1 MNELNTPFNEGDIDE
16 GILPAVKIMRKH
28 GFETF
33 ESCEGGGEHA
43 YAESTI
49 FFYGNEFDC
58 LRAYEI
64 CILHNLNVDYVGRI
78 FQKEELNKGEVWNE
92 PFNKIAFLRH
102 PKTEDIFK
110 P

>member
-1 MNELNTPFNEGDIDE
+1 MKKLNTPINENEIDK
-16 GILPAVKIMRKH
+16 GILPAVKIMREH

-33 ESCEGGGEHA
+33 ESCEGGDEHA

-64 CILHNLNVDYVGRI
+64 CVLYNLNVDYVGRI
-78 FQKEELNKGEVWNE
+78 FQKEGLEIGTVWNK
-92 PFNKIAFLRH
+92 PFNKIAFLKH
-102 PKTEDIFK
+102 PETEDIFK